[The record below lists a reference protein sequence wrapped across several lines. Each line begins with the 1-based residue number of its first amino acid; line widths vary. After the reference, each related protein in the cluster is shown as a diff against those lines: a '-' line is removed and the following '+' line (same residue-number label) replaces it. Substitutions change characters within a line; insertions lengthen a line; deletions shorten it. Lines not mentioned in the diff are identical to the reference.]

1 MLDRAKCLSSS
12 PDLFSKECYDLR
24 KMFLKLKYPVK
35 LIDSIFKRFHASQDQ
50 SQSCIKKSADSVR
63 RQLSDL
69 GKKIDRVLQPVFPS
83 GEISED
89 LKVKETKPS
98 LVRGSPIPLSK
109 TVSRISIW
117 PFHASRKNQ
126 KTASRSQKKASNHVS
141 RKNAYSIHV
150 LQNIQIQSLQEFYET
165 FN

>member
-1 MLDRAKCLSSS
+1 MIVKVNRRFAEASSQKFFMKLSFRKVQISISQSSS
-12 PDLFSKECYDLR
+12 TDFH
-24 KMFLKLKYPVK
+24 FTKYRFPFHKVQ
-35 LIDSIFKRFHASQDQ
+35 ISI
-50 SQSCIKKSADSVR
+50 SQSTD
-63 RQLSDL
+63 
-69 GKKIDRVLQPVFPS
+69 F
-83 GEISED
+83 ISFRF
-89 LKVKETKPS
+89 VSQSTIS
-98 LVRGSPIPLSK
+98 QSRGSPIPLSK

-150 LQNIQIQSLQEFYET
+150 SQNIQIQSLQEFYET

>member
-1 MLDRAKCLSSS
+1 MQSSVHRPSSHPPFPVRTEKSIEFASSIHSGVHAKGR
-12 PDLFSKECYDLR
+12 E
-24 KMFLKLKYPVK
+24 
-35 LIDSIFKRFHASQDQ
+35 
-50 SQSCIKKSADSVR
+50 
-63 RQLSDL
+63 
-69 GKKIDRVLQPVFPS
+69 
-83 GEISED
+83 
-89 LKVKETKPS
+89 
-98 LVRGSPIPLSK
+98 RGSPIPLSK

-150 LQNIQIQSLQEFYET
+150 SQNIQIQSLQKFYET